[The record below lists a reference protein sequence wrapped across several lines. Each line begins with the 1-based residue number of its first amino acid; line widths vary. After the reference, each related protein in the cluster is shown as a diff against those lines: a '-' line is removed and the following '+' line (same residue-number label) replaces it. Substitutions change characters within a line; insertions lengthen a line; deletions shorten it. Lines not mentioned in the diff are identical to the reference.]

1 MEAGM
6 ARVVL
11 VTGVSGDL
19 AAHHARELMAEPTVD
34 KVVGIDVVPPRRD
47 LGGVK
52 FVRADIRSP
61 VVGKVLAVEEIDTV
75 VHLAL
80 QSSPRP
86 GSSTS
91 VKETNVI
98 GTMQLLAAC
107 QRASQVR
114 RLVLKSSA
122 AVYGSSPRDPA
133 MFTEDMTARRSPRGG
148 FAKDVLEVEGYVRGL
163 ARRRPD
169 LQVINLRLANL
180 LSATWDSSLSR
191 YFRLPVIPTVLGYD
205 PRLQLL
211 HPDDALAVLRR
222 SVLGDET
229 GVYNVAGPGVVM
241 LSQAL
246 RRMGRPSL
254 SLPGL
259 VLGSGGQSLLRVVGA
274 QLPPNLV
281 PYLSY
286 GRGLDTTKLAMTFG
300 WSPERSTA
308 DTLDEFIL
316 SLPPSSITSDRLEAA
331 QQRLGGAAREAP
343 ARAGGGH
350 G

>member
-1 MEAGM
+1 MT
-6 ARVVL
+6 RVVL

-19 AAHHARELMAEPTVD
+19 AAAHARELVAESTVD
-34 KVVGIDVVPPRRD
+34 KVVGIDVVPPRQD

-61 VVGKVLAVEEIDTV
+61 VMGKVLAVEEIDTV

-80 QSSPRP
+80 RSAPRP

-107 QRASQVR
+107 QRAPGVG

-122 AVYGSSPRDPA
+122 AVYGSSSRDPA
-133 MFTEDMTARRSPRGG
+133 KFSEEMVARRSLRGG

-169 LQVINLRLANL
+169 LQVMTLRLANL
-180 LSATWDSSLSR
+180 LSSTWDTSLGR
-191 YFRLPVIPTVLGYD
+191 YFRMPVIPTVLGYD

-211 HPDDALAVLRR
+211 HPADALTVLRR
-222 SVLGDET
+222 AVVAET
-229 GVYNVAGPGVVM
+229 TGTYNVAGRGIVT
-241 LSQAL
+241 LSQAI
-246 RRMGRPSL
+246 RRLGRPSAPF
-254 SLPGL
+254 PGFA
-259 VLGSGGQSLLRVVGA
+259 LGAAGQSVLRPVAG
-274 QLPPNLV
+274 QLPPNL
-281 PYLSY
+281 LSY
-286 GRGLDTTKLAMTFG
+286 LRYGRALDTAKLSQTFD
-300 WSPERSTA
+300 WSPEHSTA

-316 SLPPSSITSDRLEAA
+316 SMPSGSVSSERLQAA
-331 QQRLGGAAREAP
+331 GQRLAAIAP
-343 ARAGGGH
+343 QLAVQAGGGH

>member
-1 MEAGM
+1 MT
-6 ARVVL
+6 RIVL

-19 AAHHARELMAEPTVD
+19 AAHHARELLADPSVD

-47 LGGVK
+47 LSGVK

-61 VVGKVLAVEEIDTV
+61 VIGKVLAVEEIDTV

-107 QRASQVR
+107 QRAPAVR

-133 MFTEDMTARRSPRGG
+133 KFTEDMVARRSPRGG
-148 FAKDVLEVEGYVRGL
+148 FAKDVVEVEGYVRGL
-163 ARRRPD
+163 SRRRPD
-169 LQVINLRLANL
+169 LQVTTLRLANL

-191 YFRLPVIPTVLGYD
+191 YFRLPVMPTVLGYD

-211 HPDDALAVLRR
+211 HPDDALTVLRR
-222 SVLGDET
+222 SVLGEAT
-229 GVYNVAGPGVVM
+229 GTFNVAGSGIVM
-241 LSQAL
+241 LSQAI
-246 RRMGRPSL
+246 RRMGRPSVP
-254 SLPGL
+254 LPGFA
-259 VLGSGGQSLLRVVGA
+259 LGSTGQSLLRSMGA

-281 PYLSY
+281 SYLSY
-286 GRGLDTTKLAMTFG
+286 GRGLDATKLAETFG
-300 WSPERSTA
+300 WSPEHSTA
-308 DTLDEFIL
+308 DTVDEFIL
-316 SLPPSSITSDRLEAA
+316 SMPPGSITADRLEAA
-331 QQRLGGAAREAP
+331 QQRLLGSHPGGRVEAGV
-343 ARAGGGH
+343 RH